1 MICFWGIAIMKSRT
15 HDAYRDVVMY
25 AWILQQAVWYGG
37 EGHDYSDL
45 QKPTMDLA
53 GALSYAPV
61 EDAPK

>member
-1 MICFWGIAIMKSRT
+1 MIRLGPVTIMKSRT

-45 QKPTMDLA
+45 QKATLDLA
-53 GALSYAPV
+53 GALSYAPI